1 MPVPI
6 LAHEL
11 ARDRLDPRHL
21 VEAVLFA
28 RLYDPEAAL
37 QVGWLDRLAEPDQL
51 EAEAI
56 SAAQLLAA
64 LPAPAYA
71 HTKRSLRRATIEHIR
86 ATVEQKPR
94 PVHHHRR
101 LSAPACAGRRPRGLI
116 APFTAE
122 GEHADHTHDLPSQR
136 GGCPFHRVQRRRR
149 RERHGQRDGRNPRSH
164 NHRRIDDRPPPPP
177 AAPPPPTPPP
187 APARTPTPRAT
198 APPPP
203 PPPAARATAPPP
215 PTGSPKAPRPP
226 RAPPAPPPPPIPS
239 AATASS
245 RAMKSATTPTRTTA
259 TSA

>member
-1 MPVPI
+1 MHELVRVEHHGPVALLRMDDGKANALSHPLIDAVNAAVDRASEGDARALVLSGRPGRFSGGFDLKAMMASPAAARDLVRAGGELMMRLYEHPLPLVIACTGHAVAGGVLLAATGDLRIGARGPFKLGLNEVSNGMPVPI

-86 ATVEQKPR
+86 ATVEQN
-94 PVHHHRR
+94 
-101 LSAPACAGRRPRGLI
+101 LAQFTITAG
-116 APFTAE
+116 
-122 GEHADHTHDLPSQR
+122 
-136 GGCPFHRVQRRRR
+136 
-149 RERHGQRDGRNPRSH
+149 
-164 NHRRIDDRPPPPP
+164 
-177 AAPPPPTPPP
+177 
-187 APARTPTPRAT
+187 
-198 APPPP
+198 
-203 PPPAARATAPPP
+203 
-215 PTGSPKAPRPP
+215 
-226 RAPPAPPPPPIPS
+226 
-239 AATASS
+239 
-245 RAMKSATTPTRTTA
+245 
-259 TSA
+259 